1 MLFRSGDIILFYRI
15 GDFYEMFNE
24 DAEIASK
31 ELQLFLTKKACGNGQ
46 FMPMCG
52 IPHHAYLSYAQK
64 LVDRGY
70 KVGICEQVE
79 DPKLTNKL
87 VKRDVIQII
96 SPGANM
102 DYSGNDN
109 NYIASVTLCPLQA
122 FLAYADLSTGEL
134 KVLSLENS
142 KEKILEKLLSIDVR
156 ELILPTSIDAA
167 FVSYV
172 KSNSNICISYSNDT
186 SRTLEIESLFIN
198 LSDARQ
204 IETTAR
210 LYNYLKSMERRNLN
224 YFKPAV
230 NLMEKKN
237 MKIDFAAQSNMELVK
252 SLDGKSFGTLYWLLN
267 QTKTPMGAR
276 YLKSQITSPS
286 ASMNEIQRRLK
297 ITELF
302 VDHYIVR
309 ENLRAD
315 LDGIFD
321 MERLIARMGYEN
333 CNGHDL
339 LQLKKSLAALP
350 KLLEDLSR
358 IDSPELN
365 DIASRIGDY
374 TSLTALL
381 EKAISENCPVT
392 ITEGEIFKRGY
403 NAELDELISLT
414 TDAKDW

>member
-1 MLFRSGDIILFYRI
+1 
-15 GDFYEMFNE
+15 
-24 DAEIASK
+24 
-31 ELQLFLTKKACGNGQ
+31 
-46 FMPMCG
+46 
-52 IPHHAYLSYAQK
+52 
-64 LVDRGY
+64 
-70 KVGICEQVE
+70 
-79 DPKLTNKL
+79 
-87 VKRDVIQII
+87 
-96 SPGANM
+96 
-102 DYSGNDN
+102 
-109 NYIASVTLCPLQA
+109 
-122 FLAYADLSTGEL
+122 
-134 KVLSLENS
+134 
-142 KEKILEKLLSIDVR
+142 
-156 ELILPTSIDAA
+156 
-167 FVSYV
+167 
-172 KSNSNICISYSNDT
+172 
-186 SRTLEIESLFIN
+186 
-198 LSDARQ
+198 
-204 IETTAR
+204 
-210 LYNYLKSMERRNLN
+210 MERRNLN

-414 TDAKDW
+414 TDAKDWLNNFITR

>member
-1 MLFRSGDIILFYRI
+1 
-15 GDFYEMFNE
+15 
-24 DAEIASK
+24 
-31 ELQLFLTKKACGNGQ
+31 
-46 FMPMCG
+46 
-52 IPHHAYLSYAQK
+52 
-64 LVDRGY
+64 
-70 KVGICEQVE
+70 
-79 DPKLTNKL
+79 
-87 VKRDVIQII
+87 
-96 SPGANM
+96 M

-252 SLDGKSFGTLYWLLN
+252 
-267 QTKTPMGAR
+267 
-276 YLKSQITSPS
+276 
-286 ASMNEIQRRLK
+286 
-297 ITELF
+297 
-302 VDHYIVR
+302 
-309 ENLRAD
+309 
-315 LDGIFD
+315 
-321 MERLIARMGYEN
+321 
-333 CNGHDL
+333 
-339 LQLKKSLAALP
+339 
-350 KLLEDLSR
+350 
-358 IDSPELN
+358 
-365 DIASRIGDY
+365 
-374 TSLTALL
+374 
-381 EKAISENCPVT
+381 
-392 ITEGEIFKRGY
+392 
-403 NAELDELISLT
+403 
-414 TDAKDW
+414 